1 MRQLVHI
8 ALLLLLA
15 GGTALL
21 PAQTR
26 TDSLEQALALI
37 SELAEAENF
46 EQAQLEA
53 ENLRIYLQANLLPY
67 PADAVSLLSTVY
79 RKNRDKKNARA
90 FLDEAFASIPNQ
102 PDARGEVE
110 LLAALAE
117 GYTDWGRPEN
127 ALVCLQRLTA
137 MRDTLAERERR
148 ADLAVFQQRLDSLT
162 LARRAKLPLPASDA
176 VTIQRDI
183 LFAIGGL
190 VFALLLLLLWQNR
203 RNNRRWQKLLAK
215 RDLELEFLRSERY
228 FTALHIEPPSAEASG
243 ANQATAV
250 YEQSAY
256 ARAGDRRPDKTA
268 LLIEPNRQIVLYLK
282 SLLADRFEVETAHSA
297 SEGMLAASNHL
308 PDLIVCDAVL
318 NGQTGIDVVR
328 QIKLAERTNHIP
340 VILLTERFGNE
351 GKLDALRAGADAW
364 FARPVLDRELDAS
377 VTLLLD
383 AHQRQHQDFAR
394 FLHLYFSEN
403 RIAVGDPFV
412 AKVVAA
418 IEQNLSDPDFMADD
432 LAKKMQL
439 HKQHFFKK
447 LHVLTGKEPAQLLRE
462 MRLEKAKSLLEIR
475 AGTPQTIAEL
485 VGFSSAGT
493 FALAF
498 KEYFGENTLLL
509 RMPTKEN

>member
-1 MRQLVHI
+1 MRQLVHLI
-8 ALLLLLA
+8 PLLLLA
-15 GGTALL
+15 GSAALL

-26 TDSLEQALALI
+26 TDSMDQALALLA
-37 SELAEAENF
+37 ELVEAENY
-46 EQAQLEA
+46 EEAQVEA
-53 ENLRIYLQANLLPY
+53 ENLRAYLQDHHLPY
-67 PADAVSLLSTVY
+67 PVESVSLLTGIY
-79 RKNRDKKNARA
+79 RKNRDKKSARD
-90 FLDEAFASIPNQ
+90 FLDEAYASVHAH
-102 PDARGEVE
+102 PDATEQRE
-110 LLAALAE
+110 LLAALADE
-117 GYTDWGRPEN
+117 YANWNRPEN
-127 ALVCLQRLTA
+127 ALACLRQLIATK
-137 MRDTLAERERR
+137 DSLAERERR
-148 ADLAVFQQRLDSLT
+148 ADLLALQQQLDSLT
-162 LARRAKLPLPASDA
+162 QGRYTEVPKPADGVLLQREHLYAFGGVGLA
-176 VTIQRDI
+176 
-183 LFAIGGL
+183 LF
-190 VFALLLLLLWQNR
+190 LLLVWRNR
-203 RNNRRWQKLLAK
+203 RNTRRWRKLLAK
-215 RDLELEFLRSERY
+215 RDLEIDFLRSDR
-228 FTALHIEPPSAEASG
+228 FSDTLHIEQPLPDVQPPEQMFAFEQTNHARSG
-243 ANQATAV
+243 NH
-250 YEQSAY
+250 
-256 ARAGDRRPDKTA
+256 RPDKTA

-282 SLLADRFEVETAHSA
+282 SLLSDRFEVETAPTA
-297 SEGMLAASNHL
+297 SEGLLAASNHL

-364 FARPVLDRELDAS
+364 FTRPVLDRELDTS

-383 AHQRQHQDFAR
+383 AHHKQHEAFAR

-403 RIAVGDPFV
+403 RIPISDPFL

-432 LAKKMQL
+432 LARKMQL

-509 RMPTKEN
+509 RMPGKEQ